1 MQKTIRSMAVVAC
14 MLGFLS
20 SMVVAQDRPGSMS
33 TTPGTPGGAMGTP
46 PGKAPTMSGAPGAT
60 GTMSGTT
67 GSMPGKMPAMSGTT
81 GSMSGKAMAVPVNV
95 NAADEAVLAKLK
107 GIGPMKA
114 KALVAYRQQNG
125 PFKSVDD
132 LKKVKG
138 INQKTLDRL
147 KDQIVLQ

>member
-60 GTMSGTT
+60 G
-67 GSMPGKMPAMSGTT
+67 SMPGKMPAMSGTT
-81 GSMSGKAMAVPVNV
+81 GSMSGKAMAAPVNV
-95 NAADEAVLAKLK
+95 NAADEAALAKLK
-107 GIGPMKA
+107 GIGPVKA

-132 LKKVKG
+132 LKKIKG
-138 INQKTLDRL
+138 IGQKTLEQL

>member
-1 MQKTIRSMAVVAC
+1 MRKTIRSMAVVAC

-33 TTPGTPGGAMGTP
+33 TTPGMPGGAMGTP

-60 GTMSGTT
+60 GAMSGTT

-81 GSMSGKAMAVPVNV
+81 GSMAATVNV

-107 GIGPMKA
+107 GIGPVKA

-138 INQKTLDRL
+138 IGQKTLEQL

>member
-1 MQKTIRSMAVVAC
+1 MA
-14 MLGFLS
+14 
-20 SMVVAQDRPGSMS
+20 
-33 TTPGTPGGAMGTP
+33 
-46 PGKAPTMSGAPGAT
+46 AT
-60 GTMSGTT
+60 
-67 GSMPGKMPAMSGTT
+67 
-81 GSMSGKAMAVPVNV
+81 VNV

-107 GIGPMKA
+107 GIGPVKA

-138 INQKTLDRL
+138 IGQKTLEQL